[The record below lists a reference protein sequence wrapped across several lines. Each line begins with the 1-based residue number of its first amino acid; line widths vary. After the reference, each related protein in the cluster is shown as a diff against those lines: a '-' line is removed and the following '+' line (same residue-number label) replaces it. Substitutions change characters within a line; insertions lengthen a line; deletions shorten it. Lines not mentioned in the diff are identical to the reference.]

1 MSRRIATV
9 MVDGVGIAVHDLG
22 GRGPDLLL
30 AHATGFH
37 GLVWSPLARA
47 LAPSFRC
54 IALDGP
60 AHGDS
65 EVPPDGAEGWELF
78 GRAVGATV
86 DALGLRRPFAVGH
99 SWGSAAVLLAE
110 EDRPGTFEAIYCYEA
125 IVPPPGIS
133 PPGGPDNPL
142 AASARRRREVFASK
156 DAAFANYAAKPP
168 FDILDPAALR
178 AYVDH
183 GFAELPD
190 GEGDGVR
197 LKCRGEDE
205 ARVYEHAGLHHAF
218 AGLDRV
224 ACPVTF
230 AAGAVTT
237 TFAAGFYQAHAHAV
251 GQGRVEELPGLG
263 HFGPL
268 QDPRAVAESIRSA
281 FLPFTHQIRSESQAG
296 SEARTL

>member
-1 MSRRIATV
+1 MTGRIATV
-9 MVDGVGIAVHDLG
+9 TVDGVGIAVHDLG
-22 GRGPDLLL
+22 GTGPDLLL

-37 GLVWSPLARA
+37 ALVWSPLTHV
-47 LAPSFRC
+47 LAPSFHC

-65 EVPPDGAEGWELF
+65 DTPPDGAEGWELF
-78 GRAVGATV
+78 GRAVAATV
-86 DALGLRRPFAVGH
+86 DALGLDRPFAVGH
-99 SWGSAAVLLAE
+99 SWGGAAVLLAE

-142 AASARRRREVFASK
+142 AASARRRREVFASR
-156 DAAFANYAAKPP
+156 DAAYANYASKPP
-168 FDILDPAALR
+168 FDVLDPAALW

-183 GFAELPD
+183 GFEDLPAAE
-190 GEGDGVR
+190 GGGVR

-205 ARVYEHAGLHHAF
+205 ARVYEHAGLHQTF

-224 ACPVTF
+224 AGPVVF
-230 AAGAVTT
+230 AAGADTT
-237 TFAAGFYQAHAHAV
+237 TFPAGFYRAHAQAV
-251 GQGRVEELPGLG
+251 GQGRVEELAGLG

-268 QDPRAVAESIRSA
+268 QDPHAVAESIRRA
-281 FLPFTHQIRSESQAG
+281 FLPISRQIRPG
-296 SEARTL
+296 SRADSDARTP